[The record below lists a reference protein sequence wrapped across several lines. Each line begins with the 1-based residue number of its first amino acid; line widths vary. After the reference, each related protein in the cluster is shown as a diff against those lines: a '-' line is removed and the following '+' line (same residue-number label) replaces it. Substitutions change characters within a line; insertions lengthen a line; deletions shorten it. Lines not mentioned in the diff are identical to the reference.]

1 MAAAIEISKYYGQ
14 QYLKMM
20 CAESYNDNPQVVLE
34 KMIALA
40 SKNSVSTISFRD
52 IKRSVR
58 KLTDEQV
65 KDALEVLT
73 THKYISYVPP
83 EHNSGNRRK
92 ESYALNPIL
101 LESSH
106 YPGQIDDRPTIV
118 PTE

>member
-1 MAAAIEISKYYGQ
+1 
-14 QYLKMM
+14 MM
-20 CAESYNDNPQVVLE
+20 CAESYNDIPQLVLD
-34 KMIALA
+34 KMIALTK
-40 SKNSVSTISFRD
+40 KNGISTISFQD

-73 THKYISYVPP
+73 AHKYISYVPP

-106 YPGQIDDRPTIV
+106 CPGQSDDCPTIV